1 MGKRGGNFFF
11 QGSRHRSLI
20 FFPFW
25 SRSRTPGLSFK
36 FYIYLFGDYII
47 QDKESMHKNFIQSGL
62 PPYLASHSRTHKHNS
77 GLVLQLQILVH
88 ELWSYKSKKERK
100 ENEQTIVTKNALTS
114 EHSLESVSDAL
125 IAPHNQSYTKILSS
139 GRTGNKLGLTDL
151 LCCAAP
157 ASGHCC
163 NVTDTSK

>member
-36 FYIYLFGDYII
+36 FYTYLFGDYII
-47 QDKESMHKNFIQSGL
+47 QDKESMHKNFIQNGL

-88 ELWSYKSKKERK
+88 ELWSYKSEKREKRKWANDSYKKCFDERAFTRVCK
-100 ENEQTIVTKNALTS
+100 WCTDSSSQSKLHQNLKQWENWEQIRPHWPALLRS
-114 EHSLESVSDAL
+114 SCLRAL
-125 IAPHNQSYTKILSS
+125 L
-139 GRTGNKLGLTDL
+139 
-151 LCCAAP
+151 
-157 ASGHCC
+157 
-163 NVTDTSK
+163 

>member
-1 MGKRGGNFFF
+1 MAWGNEGETFF
-11 QGSRHRSLI
+11 SKEVAIEAL

-36 FYIYLFGDYII
+36 FYTYLFGDYII

-88 ELWSYKSKKERK
+88 ELWSYKSEKREKRK
-100 ENEQTIVTKNALTS
+100 
-114 EHSLESVSDAL
+114 
-125 IAPHNQSYTKILSS
+125 
-139 GRTGNKLGLTDL
+139 
-151 LCCAAP
+151 
-157 ASGHCC
+157 
-163 NVTDTSK
+163 